1 MFLFCEH
8 GQERS
13 KMKKKVVIVDD
24 DESIRKTF
32 FLILNSH
39 YLIYLAKNAEEALR
53 RFEGTDIDLII
64 ADLKLPHLN
73 GLDMI
78 AKFRKTGYKGRVILI
93 SAFPD
98 LLDSETL
105 SRLDVGHIF
114 VKPLDLDA
122 LNKAIAHLLSSENI
136 QRKAIL

>member
-1 MFLFCEH
+1 
-8 GQERS
+8 
-13 KMKKKVVIVDD
+13 MKKKVVIVDD

-32 FLILNSH
+32 FLILNSD
-39 YLIYLAKNAEEALR
+39 YSVYVAKDAEEALQ
-53 RFEGTDIDLII
+53 RFRSSSIDLII

-78 AKFRKTGYKGRVILI
+78 AKFRELGYKGEVILI

-98 LLDSETL
+98 LVDPKELDRL
-105 SRLDVGHIF
+105 SVGHFF

-122 LNKAIAHLLSSENI
+122 LNQSINHLLSAERM
-136 QRKAIL
+136 QTKDMRGQ

>member
-1 MFLFCEH
+1 
-8 GQERS
+8 
-13 KMKKKVVIVDD
+13 MKKKVVIVDD

-32 FLILNSH
+32 FLILHSD
-39 YLIYLAKNAEEALR
+39 YLVYLAKDAEEALQ

-78 AKFRKTGYKGRVILI
+78 TKFRKTGYKGEVILI

-98 LLDSETL
+98 LLDRDML
-105 SRLDVGHIF
+105 SRLKVGHIF

-122 LNKAIAHLLSSENI
+122 LNDAIAHLLSSENT
-136 QRKAIL
+136 QRKAI

>member
-1 MFLFCEH
+1 
-8 GQERS
+8 
-13 KMKKKVVIVDD
+13 MKKKVVIVDD

-32 FLILNSH
+32 FLILNSD
-39 YLIYLAKNAEEALR
+39 YSVYVAKDAEEALQ
-53 RFEGTDIDLII
+53 RFRKSNIDLII

-78 AKFRKTGYKGRVILI
+78 AKFRELGYKGEVILI

-98 LLDSETL
+98 LVDPKELDRL
-105 SRLDVGHIF
+105 SVGHFF

-122 LNKAIAHLLSSENI
+122 LNQSINHLLSSERM
-136 QRKAIL
+136 QTKDLRGR

>member
-1 MFLFCEH
+1 
-8 GQERS
+8 
-13 KMKKKVVIVDD
+13 MKKKVVIVDD

-32 FLILNSH
+32 FLILSSD
-39 YLIYLAKNAEEALR
+39 YDVYLAKNAEEALKR
-53 RFEGTDIDLII
+53 YENTNVDLII

-78 AKFRKTGYKGRVILI
+78 TKFRKSGYGGEVILI

-98 LLDSETL
+98 LLDPDTL
-105 SRLDVGHIF
+105 SRLDIGHIF

-122 LNKAIAHLLSSENI
+122 LNQSIARLLSSENAKG
-136 QRKAIL
+136 KAHL

>member
-1 MFLFCEH
+1 
-8 GQERS
+8 
-13 KMKKKVVIVDD
+13 MKKKVVIVDD

-32 FLILNSH
+32 FLILNSD
-39 YLIYLAKNAEEALR
+39 YRVYVAKDAEGALQ
-53 RFEGTDIDLII
+53 RFRSANIDLII

-78 AKFRKTGYKGRVILI
+78 AKFRESGYKGEVILI

-98 LLDSETL
+98 LVDPKELDRL
-105 SRLDVGHIF
+105 SIGHFF

-122 LNKAIAHLLSSENI
+122 LNQSINYLLSAERMQTKDI
-136 QRKAIL
+136 QDR

>member
-1 MFLFCEH
+1 
-8 GQERS
+8 
-13 KMKKKVVIVDD
+13 MKKKVVIVDD

-32 FLILNSH
+32 FLILSSD
-39 YLIYLAKNAEEALR
+39 YDVYLAKNAEEALQ
-53 RFEGTDIDLII
+53 RFENSNVDLII

-78 AKFRKTGYKGRVILI
+78 TKFRKSGYGGEVILI

-98 LLDSETL
+98 LLDPDTL
-105 SRLDVGHIF
+105 SRLDIGHIF

-122 LNKAIAHLLSSENI
+122 LNESIVHLLSSENAK
-136 QRKAIL
+136 RKAHL